1 MTGILLK
8 SGFKMTNQL
17 TTEKK
22 SVIAFARN
30 AKAASG
36 ILARL
41 TDAEKNTALSLIGE
55 HIKERA
61 DDILAAN
68 KKDVEA
74 AWSLVETGDMA
85 EALFRRLKLDEA
97 KLADILKGIKQ
108 VAALEDPVGKVTL
121 ATELDE
127 GLRLYR
133 VNCPIGVVGV
143 IFEAR
148 PDALVQIATLCLKS
162 GNGVL
167 LKGGREAEHSNRA
180 LFAAIQSAM
189 SDAQLPADAFVLL
202 ESREDVNALLK
213 AEGFVDLIIPRG
225 SNALVRFVQENT
237 NIPVLGHAEGICH
250 IYVDH
255 DADLQKALAI
265 TVDAKVTYPAAC
277 NAVETLLVHKAV
289 ARDFLPGVIEA
300 LHQHSV
306 EVRCEGESIKEFQI
320 EGVKQAVE
328 EDWQTEYSDLIL
340 SIKTVESLD
349 EAIAHINEYSSH
361 HTDSIITED
370 IAAFDKFFAEVNSAG
385 VYLNASTRFAD
396 GFRYGFGAE
405 VGISTG
411 AMHPRGPVGLEGLV
425 TYKYKLVGNGHIVAD
440 YSGKDAKSF
449 THRQIS

>member
-1 MTGILLK
+1 
-8 SGFKMTNQL
+8 MTNQA

-22 SVIAFARN
+22 SVIAFAQN
-30 AKAASG
+30 AKTASG

-41 TDAEKNTALSLIGE
+41 TDVEKNTALALIAKR
-55 HIKERA
+55 IKERT
-61 DDILAAN
+61 DEILAAN

-74 AWSLVETGDMA
+74 AKPLVETGDMA

-97 KLADILKGIKQ
+97 KLADIIKGIEQ
-108 VAALEDPVGKVTL
+108 VAALEDPVGKITL

-127 GLRLYR
+127 GLNLYR

-162 GNGVL
+162 GNSVL

-180 LFAAIQSAM
+180 LFSAIQSAVR
-189 SDAQLPADAFVLL
+189 DAQLPADAFVLL

-225 SNALVRFVQENT
+225 SNSLVRFVQENT

-250 IYVDH
+250 IYVDRA
-255 DADLQKALAI
+255 ADLQKALAI
-265 TVDAKVTYPAAC
+265 TVDAKITYPAAC
-277 NAVETLLVHKAV
+277 NAVETLLVHKDV
-289 ARDFLPGVIEA
+289 ARDFLPEVIEA
-300 LHQHSV
+300 LQQNGV
-306 EVRCEGESIKEFQI
+306 EVRCEVQAIKEFQF
-320 EGVKQAVE
+320 EDVKQASV
-328 EDWQTEYSDLIL
+328 EDWRTEYSDLIL

-370 IAAFDKFFAEVNSAG
+370 DAAFDKFFAEVNSAG
-385 VYLNASTRFAD
+385 VYVNASTRFAD

-411 AMHPRGPVGLEGLV
+411 AMHPRGPVGLEGTV
-425 TYKYKLVGNGHIVAD
+425 
-440 YSGKDAKSF
+440 
-449 THRQIS
+449 

>member
-1 MTGILLK
+1 MKPI
-8 SGFKMTNQL
+8 SQSHSII
-17 TTEKK
+17 EVAKK
-22 SVIAFARN
+22 

-41 TDAEKNTALSLIGE
+41 TDVEKNAALYAIAARITERSGE
-55 HIKERA
+55 
-61 DDILAAN
+61 ILAAN
-68 KKDVEA
+68 AKDLQEA
-74 AWSLVETGDMA
+74 RTLVAEGQIT

-97 KLADILKGIKQ
+97 KLADILKGIEQ
-108 VAALEDPVGKVTL
+108 VAALQDPVGRVTL

-167 LKGGREAEHSNRA
+167 LKGGREAEHTNRA
-180 LFAAIQSAM
+180 LFAAIQSAV
-189 SDAQLPADAFVLL
+189 SEAQLPADAFALL

-225 SNALVRFVQENT
+225 SNSLVRFVQENT

-250 IYVDH
+250 IYVDRA
-255 DADLQKALAI
+255 ADLHKALTI
-265 TVDAKVTYPAAC
+265 TLDAKLTYPAAC
-277 NAVETLLVHKAV
+277 NAVETLLVHREV
-289 ARDFLPGVIEA
+289 AKDFLPRAVEA
-300 LHQHSV
+300 LQQNNV
-306 EVRCEGESIKEFQI
+306 EVRCAAQSGKELALA
-320 EGVKQAVE
+320 GVKQASE
-328 EDWQTEYSDLIL
+328 EDWRSEYSDLIL
-340 SIKTVESLD
+340 SVKTVASMD
-349 EAIAHINEYSSH
+349 EAIAHINEYGSH

-370 IAAFDKFFAEVNSAG
+370 DAAFDKFFAEVNSAG

-411 AMHPRGPVGLEGLV
+411 TMHPRGPVGLEGLV
-425 TYKYKLVGNGHIVAD
+425 TYKYKLLGKGHITAD
-440 YSGKDAKSF
+440 YAGKDAKSF
-449 THRQIS
+449 THKSLL

>member
-1 MTGILLK
+1 
-8 SGFKMTNQL
+8 MTNQA

-22 SVIAFARN
+22 SVIAFAQS
-30 AKAASG
+30 AKTVSG

-41 TDAEKNTALSLIGE
+41 TDVEKNTALALIAE
-55 HIKERA
+55 RIKERA
-61 DDILAAN
+61 DEILAAN

-74 AWSLVETGDMA
+74 AKPLVETGDMA
-85 EALFRRLKLDEA
+85 EALFRRLKLDQA
-97 KLADILKGIKQ
+97 KLADITKGIEQ
-108 VAALEDPVGKVTL
+108 VAALEDPVGKITL

-127 GLRLYR
+127 GLNLYR

-162 GNGVL
+162 GNSVL

-180 LFAAIQSAM
+180 LFSAIQAAVR
-189 SDAQLPADAFVLL
+189 DAQLPVDALVLL

-225 SNALVRFVQENT
+225 SNSLVRFVQENT

-250 IYVDH
+250 IYVDRA
-255 DADLQKALAI
+255 ADLQKALAI
-265 TVDAKVTYPAAC
+265 TVDAKITYPAAC
-277 NAVETLLVHKAV
+277 NAVETLLVHKDV
-289 ARDFLPGVIEA
+289 ARDFLPEVIEA
-300 LHQHSV
+300 LQQNGV
-306 EVRCEGESIKEFQI
+306 EVRCEAQAIKEFQF
-320 EGVKQAVE
+320 EDVKLASK
-328 EDWQTEYSDLIL
+328 EDWRTEYSDLIL

-370 IAAFDKFFAEVNSAG
+370 DVAFDKFFAEVNSAG

-411 AMHPRGPVGLEGLV
+411 AMHPRGPVGLDGLV
-425 TYKYKLVGNGHIVAD
+425 TYKYKLTGKGHIVAD
-440 YSGKDAKSF
+440 YSGKDARPF
-449 THRQIS
+449 THKPIL

>member
-1 MTGILLK
+1 MQPI
-8 SGFKMTNQL
+8 SQSH
-17 TTEKK
+17 
-22 SVIAFARN
+22 SVIEIAKR

-41 TDAEKNTALSLIGE
+41 TDVEKNATLSAIAE
-55 HIKERA
+55 RIKESA
-61 DDILAAN
+61 EDILAAN
-68 KKDVEA
+68 RKDLQA
-74 AWSLVETGDMA
+74 ARTLVAEGEIT

-97 KLADILKGIKQ
+97 KLADILKGIEQ

-127 GLRLYR
+127 DLRLYR

-167 LKGGREAEHSNRA
+167 LKGGREAEQTNRA
-180 LFAAIQSAM
+180 LFAAIQSAV
-189 SDAQLPADAFVLL
+189 SEARLPGDALALL
-202 ESREDVNALLK
+202 ENREDVNALLK

-225 SNALVRFVQENT
+225 SNSLVRFVQENT

-250 IYVDH
+250 LYVDRA
-255 DADLQKALAI
+255 ADLPKALAI
-265 TVDAKVTYPAAC
+265 ALDAKLTYPAAC
-277 NAVETLLVHKAV
+277 NAVETLLVHREV
-289 ARDFLPGVIEA
+289 AKDFLPGLLEA
-300 LHQHSV
+300 LREKDV
-306 EVRCEGESIKEFQI
+306 EVRCDAQAIKEFQL
-320 EGVKQAVE
+320 GDVKQASP
-328 EDWQTEYSDLIL
+328 EDWRSEYSDLIL
-340 SIKTVESLD
+340 SVGVVASLE
-349 EAIAHINEYSSH
+349 EAIAHINEYGSH

-370 IAAFDKFFAEVNSAG
+370 RAAFDKFFAEVNSAG

-411 AMHPRGPVGLEGLV
+411 TLHPRGPVGLEGLV
-425 TYKYKLVGNGHIVAD
+425 TYKYKLLGKGHITAD
-440 YSGKDAKSF
+440 YAGKDARPF
-449 THRQIS
+449 THKPLL

>member
-1 MTGILLK
+1 METQQIAQE
-8 SGFKMTNQL
+8 M
-17 TTEKK
+17 
-22 SVIAFARN
+22 SVIAFARS
-30 AKAASG
+30 AKIASG

-41 TDAEKNTALSLIGE
+41 TDSEKNAALALIARR
-55 HIKERA
+55 IKERTSE
-61 DDILAAN
+61 ILAAN
-68 KKDVEA
+68 KKDVDA
-74 AWSLVETGDMA
+74 ARLMVEHGDIA

-97 KLADILKGIKQ
+97 KLADIIKGIEQ
-108 VAALEDPVGKVTL
+108 VAALEDPVGKITL

-180 LFAAIQSAM
+180 LFAAIQSAIC
-189 SDAQLPADAFVLL
+189 DAKLPAEAFVLL

-225 SNALVRFVQENT
+225 SNSLVRFVQENT

-250 IYVDH
+250 IYVDRA
-255 DADLQKALAI
+255 ADLQKALAI
-265 TVDAKVTYPAAC
+265 TIDAKVTYPAAC
-277 NAVETLLVHKAV
+277 NAVETLLVHKDI
-289 ARDFLPGVIEA
+289 ARDFLPEVIQA
-300 LHQHSV
+300 LQQNSV
-306 EVRCEGESIKEFQI
+306 EVRCEEQTIKECQLV
-320 EGVKQAVE
+320 GVKQATLV
-328 EDWQTEYSDLIL
+328 DWRTEYSDLIL

-349 EAIAHINEYSSH
+349 EAITHINEYGSH

-370 IAAFDKFFAEVNSAG
+370 DAAFDKFFAEVNSAG

-425 TYKYKLVGNGHIVAD
+425 TYKYKLSGTGHIVAD
-440 YSGKDAKSF
+440 YTGKNAKPF
-449 THRQIS
+449 THKPLL

>member
-1 MTGILLK
+1 MKPGSQSHSIIEVAK
-8 SGFKMTNQL
+8 
-17 TTEKK
+17 
-22 SVIAFARN
+22 R

-41 TDAEKNTALSLIGE
+41 TDVEKNAALCAIAE
-55 HIKERA
+55 RIKERA
-61 DDILAAN
+61 EEILAAN
-68 KKDVEA
+68 KKDLQA
-74 AWSLVETGDMA
+74 ARTLVAEGEIT

-97 KLADILKGIKQ
+97 KLADILKGIAQ
-108 VAALEDPVGKVTL
+108 VAALEDPVGRITL

-148 PDALVQIATLCLKS
+148 PDALLQIATLCLKS

-167 LKGGREAEHSNRA
+167 LKGGREAEHTNRA
-180 LFAAIQSAM
+180 LFAAIQAAVSEAR
-189 SDAQLPADAFVLL
+189 LPADAFALL
-202 ESREDVNALLK
+202 ENREDVNAMLK

-225 SNALVRFVQENT
+225 SNSLVRFVQENT

-250 IYVDH
+250 IYVDRA
-255 DADLQKALAI
+255 ADLQKALAI
-265 TVDAKVTYPAAC
+265 TLDAKLTYPAAC
-277 NAVETLLVHKAV
+277 NAVETLLVHKEV
-289 ARDFLPGVIEA
+289 ARDFLPGLLQALRQNHVEA
-300 LHQHSV
+300 
-306 EVRCEGESIKEFQI
+306 RCDAQSIKEFQL
-320 EGVKQAVE
+320 EEVKQASQ
-328 EDWQTEYSDLIL
+328 EDWRSEYSDLIL
-340 SIKTVESLD
+340 SVKTVASMD

-370 IAAFDKFFAEVNSAG
+370 QAAFDKFFAEVNSAG

-411 AMHPRGPVGLEGLV
+411 TLHPRGPVGLEGLV
-425 TYKYKLVGNGHIVAD
+425 TYKYKLLGNGHITAD
-440 YSGKDAKSF
+440 YAGKDARPF
-449 THRQIS
+449 THKPLL